1 MACVLDAS
9 AVLCLLFS
17 EKGADKVEA
26 RLGDASIS
34 VVNYT
39 EVLSKLVDRGLDA
52 EEAIR
57 DLSDLDIAVVPVGQ
71 EVAEEAARLRGLSRE
86 AGLSLG
92 DRFCLALARSLGVP
106 ALTTDRAWKDIA
118 KLAGVKVELVR

>member
-57 DLSDLDIAVVPVGQ
+57 DLSDLDITVVPVGQ

>member
-17 EKGADKVEA
+17 EKGAEKVEA
-26 RLGDASIS
+26 HLGDASIS

-57 DLSDLDIAVVPVGQ
+57 DLSDLDITILPVGQ
-71 EVAEEAARLRGLSRE
+71 EVAEEAARLHSHMKELSSS
-86 AGLSLG
+86 LS
-92 DRFCLALARSLGVP
+92 DRYCLALGRILNTSV
-106 ALTTDRAWKDIA
+106 LTKNEKWLDIA
-118 KLAGVKVELVR
+118 ELAGISVEVIK

>member
-17 EKGADKVEA
+17 EKGAEKVEA

-57 DLSDLDIAVVPVGQ
+57 DLSDLDITVLPVGQ
-71 EVAEEAARLRGLSRE
+71 EVAEEAARLRALSKE

>member
-1 MACVLDAS
+1 MACVFDAS

-26 RLGDASIS
+26 RLDDASIS

-57 DLSDLDIAVVPVGQ
+57 DLSDLDITVVPVGQ
-71 EVAEEAARLRGLSRE
+71 EVAEEATRLRGLSRD

-106 ALTTDRAWKDIA
+106 ALTTDRAWTDIA
-118 KLAGVKVELVR
+118 KPAGVKVELVR

>member
-57 DLSDLDIAVVPVGQ
+57 DLSDLDITVLSVGQ

-92 DRFCLALARSLGVP
+92 DRFCLALARSLDVP
-106 ALTTDRAWKDIA
+106 ALTTDGAWKDIA
-118 KLAGVKVELVR
+118 KLAEVKVELVR

>member
-17 EKGADKVEA
+17 EKGAEKVEA

-57 DLSDLDIAVVPVGQ
+57 DLSDLDIIVLPVGQ
-71 EVAEEAARLRGLSRE
+71 KVAEEAARLRSLSKE

-118 KLAGVKVELVR
+118 KPAGVKVELVR

>member
-26 RLGDASIS
+26 RLGNASIS
-34 VVNYT
+34 VVNYS

-57 DLSDLDIAVVPVGQ
+57 DLSDLDITVLPVGQ
-71 EVAEEAARLRGLSRE
+71 EVAEEAARLRGLSKE

-106 ALTTDRAWKDIA
+106 AVTTDRAWKDIA
-118 KLAGVKVELVR
+118 RAAGVKVELVR

>member
-17 EKGADKVEA
+17 EKGAEKVEA
-26 RLGDASIS
+26 QLGDASIS

-39 EVLSKLVDRGLDA
+39 EVLSKLIDRGLDPA
-52 EEAIR
+52 EAVT
-57 DLSDLDIAVVPVGQ
+57 DLSDLDIAVVSVAQ
-71 EVAEEAARLRGLSRE
+71 DVAEEAARLRSISKE

-92 DRFCLALARSLGVP
+92 DWFCLALAKSLAVP
-106 ALTTDRAWKDIA
+106 VLTTDRAWKELA
-118 KLAGVKVELVR
+118 KPAGVKVELVR

>member
-17 EKGADKVEA
+17 ETGADKVEA
-26 RLGDASIS
+26 RLGDASMS

-39 EVLSKLVDRGLDA
+39 EVLSKLIDRGLDA
-52 EEAIR
+52 DEAMA
-57 DLSDLDIAVVPVGQ
+57 DLSDLDIAILPVGQ
-71 EVAEEAARLRGLSRE
+71 DVAEEAARLRSASKE

-92 DRFCLALARSLGVP
+92 DRFCLALAKTLGVP
-106 ALTTDRAWKDIA
+106 ALTTDRAWKDIGPS
-118 KLAGVKVELVR
+118 AGVRIELVR

>member
-34 VVNYT
+34 VVNYS

-57 DLSDLDIAVVPVGQ
+57 DLSDLDITVLPVGQ
-71 EVAEEAARLRGLSRE
+71 EVAEEAARLRGLSKE

-106 ALTTDRAWKDIA
+106 AVTTDRAWKDIA
-118 KLAGVKVELVR
+118 RAAGVKVELVR

>member
-9 AVLCLLFS
+9 AVLYLLFS

-34 VVNYT
+34 VVNYS
-39 EVLSKLVDRGLDA
+39 EVLSKLVDRGLDP

-57 DLSDLDIAVVPVGQ
+57 DLSDLDITVLPVGQ
-71 EVAEEAARLRGLSRE
+71 EVAEEAARLGGLSKE

-92 DRFCLALARSLGVP
+92 DRFCLALARSLDVP
-106 ALTTDRAWKDIA
+106 AVTTDRAWKDIA
-118 KLAGVKVELVR
+118 RAAGVKVELVR

>member
-26 RLGDASIS
+26 VSVMPASRS
-34 VVNYT
+34 ST
-39 EVLSKLVDRGLDA
+39 TAKFCPS
-52 EEAIR
+52 
-57 DLSDLDIAVVPVGQ
+57 SSIAVSMPRRRSKTWRSRHHVLPVGQ
-71 EVAEEAARLRGLSRE
+71 EVAEEAARLRALSKE

-118 KLAGVKVELVR
+118 KPAG

>member
-17 EKGADKVEA
+17 EKGAEKVEA

-52 EEAIR
+52 DEAIR
-57 DLSDLDIAVVPVGQ
+57 DLSDLDITVLPVGQ
-71 EVAEEAARLRGLSRE
+71 EVAEGAARLRSLSKE

-118 KLAGVKVELVR
+118 KLAGVKVELVC

>member
-17 EKGADKVEA
+17 EKGAEKVEA

-57 DLSDLDIAVVPVGQ
+57 DLSDLDIIVLPVGQ
-71 EVAEEAARLRGLSRE
+71 EVAEEAARLRSLSKE

-118 KLAGVKVELVR
+118 KPAGVKVELVR

>member
-34 VVNYT
+34 VVNYS
-39 EVLSKLVDRGLDA
+39 EVLSKLVDRGLDP

-57 DLSDLDIAVVPVGQ
+57 DLSDLDITVLPVGQ
-71 EVAEEAARLRGLSRE
+71 EVAEEAARLGGLSKE

-92 DRFCLALARSLGVP
+92 DRFCLALARSLDVP
-106 ALTTDRAWKDIA
+106 AVTTDRAWKDIA
-118 KLAGVKVELVR
+118 RAAGVKVELVR

>member
-17 EKGADKVEA
+17 EKGAEKVEA

-39 EVLSKLVDRGLDA
+39 EVLSKLVDRGLNA

-57 DLSDLDIAVVPVGQ
+57 DLSDLDITVLPVGQ
-71 EVAEEAARLRGLSRE
+71 EVAEEAARLLSLSKE

-92 DRFCLALARSLGVP
+92 DRFCLALARSLDVP

-118 KLAGVKVELVR
+118 KPAGVKVELVR

>member
-1 MACVLDAS
+1 MPCVLDAS

-17 EKGADKVEA
+17 EKGADMVEA

-57 DLSDLDIAVVPVGQ
+57 DLSDLDITVLPVGQ
-71 EVAEEAARLRGLSRE
+71 EVAEEAARLRGLSKE

-92 DRFCLALARSLGVP
+92 DRFCLALARGLGVP
-106 ALTTDRAWKDIA
+106 AVTTDRAWKDIA
-118 KLAGVKVELVR
+118 KSAGIKVELVR

>member
-26 RLGDASIS
+26 RLGDANIS

-57 DLSDLDIAVVPVGQ
+57 DLSDLDITVLPVGQ

-106 ALTTDRAWKDIA
+106 AVTTDRAWKDIA
-118 KLAGVKVELVR
+118 KPAGVKVELVR

>member
-17 EKGADKVEA
+17 EKGAEKVEA

-57 DLSDLDIAVVPVGQ
+57 DLSDLDITVLPVGQ

-106 ALTTDRAWKDIA
+106 AVTTDRAWKDIA
-118 KLAGVKVELVR
+118 KPAGVKVELVR